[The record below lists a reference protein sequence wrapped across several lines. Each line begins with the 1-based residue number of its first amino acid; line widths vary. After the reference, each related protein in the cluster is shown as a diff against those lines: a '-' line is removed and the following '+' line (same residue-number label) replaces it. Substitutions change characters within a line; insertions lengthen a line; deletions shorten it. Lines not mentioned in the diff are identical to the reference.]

1 MDVTAGATFFVAG
14 ALPPR
19 AARFDALPMAADAE
33 ALKQAMR
40 REMAQHRDVALLAIL
55 AGVVSGFVRGLPP
68 FVWRHKQEARAFA
81 MDPAEG
87 FEDGEWDEEE
97 EAQFRAA
104 IELNRQL
111 KMKAA
116 QQEEVDRQAAEALPY
131 DDDDDYE
138 PATQRASVQKPFNP
152 RASKQLM
159 QQRLQQQR
167 IDRENA
173 VLVRHMNDI
182 NRGSKKSGF
191 SHNARFETHDHV
203 AASAITRK
211 RQSNKIIR
219 ENRAMAQRLEAVG
232 DSGGIRSSGYG
243 RSRRQEPRGP
253 LAKRNLEIARRGRAP
268 RLQQP
273 EMNF

>member
-1 MDVTAGATFFVAG
+1 
-14 ALPPR
+14 
-19 AARFDALPMAADAE
+19 
-33 ALKQAMR
+33 
-40 REMAQHRDVALLAIL
+40 MAQHQGGCDVALLAIL
-55 AGVVSGFVRGLPP
+55 AGDVSCFVRGLPP
-68 FVWRHKQEARAFA
+68 FVWRHGQEARAVA

-116 QQEEVDRQAAEALPY
+116 QQEEVDRQAAEAAAAAEALPY

-182 NRGSKKSGF
+182 NRGNKKSGF